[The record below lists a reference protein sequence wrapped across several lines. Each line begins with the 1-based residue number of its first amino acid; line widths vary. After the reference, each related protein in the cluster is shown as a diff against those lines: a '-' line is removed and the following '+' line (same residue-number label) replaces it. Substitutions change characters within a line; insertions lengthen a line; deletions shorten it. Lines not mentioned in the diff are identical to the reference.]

1 MKLRNYYQT
10 VLAVSLLVTAL
21 SCHDAKKVETQSPL
35 TDSVAVESNIEDH
48 YLPDTMYAS
57 ANKLKWS
64 IDAEGNSE
72 SLLKGKISDYESVDI
87 LTFRK
92 NPMRNADFGGV
103 VKGTPDTIEVAWK
116 FDTYYNTEHTRFGV
130 WGGGSGWTG
139 QPLYLSKSNEIILS
153 SLCSRTYFI
162 DFTTGKASRSSVDVH
177 NTIKGTPSIDPFF
190 KNLYVGQG
198 IPNHLPIGR
207 LVINLNKAKESQ
219 FIDRDSRAL
228 RHWYASDAS
237 PIEVGG
243 YLFWPGED
251 GSLYKYSRKQGH
263 LKLVSALRYTING
276 SAPGIENSLCAY
288 RNYGWFGDNYGS
300 IICVNLNTM
309 KPVWYYDN
317 HDDIDG
323 TIVCEVENNT
333 PYIYCGCEV
342 DKQGMSGTCYF
353 VKLNGL
359 TGEQVWVQ
367 TIPCNRIQ
375 IGEKVLDG
383 GMYCTPLLGRGD
395 AKGLIFANICRN
407 GADGKGKSSGQ
418 LVAFNTTDGKIV
430 YTTRL
435 NQFAW
440 SSPIGYMNEKG
451 EQFIF
456 TGDSGGM
463 VYLIRAKN
471 GELLYKHHVAS
482 NFESS
487 PIAIGNTAVIGSRQ
501 NGIYK
506 FVIK

>member
-1 MKLRNYYQT
+1 MKTYNYWQMISSI
-10 VLAVSLLVTAL
+10 SLLLLISSCKEAKPIKSDKSL
-21 SCHDAKKVETQSPL
+21 SDPMAVETL
-35 TDSVAVESNIEDH
+35 IEKH
-48 YLPDTMYAS
+48 YLADTMYVS
-57 ANKLKWS
+57 AKMLRWS
-64 IDAEGNSE
+64 IDEENSTP
-72 SLLKGKISDYESVDI
+72 SPLKGKVSDYESADI

-92 NPMRNADFGGV
+92 NPMRNADFGGM
-103 VKGTPDTIEVAWK
+103 VKGTPDTVEIAWK
-116 FDTYYNTEHTRFGV
+116 FDTYYNREHTHFG
-130 WGGGSGWTG
+130 G

-162 DFTTGKASRSSVDVH
+162 DFTTGKASRPSVDVH
-177 NTIKGTPSIDPFF
+177 NTIKGTSSIDPFF
-190 KNLYVGQG
+190 KNLYIGQG

-207 LVINLNKAKESQ
+207 LVIDLNRTKESQ
-219 FIDRDSRAL
+219 FIDCDSRAL

-237 PIEVGG
+237 PVEVGN

-276 SAPGIENSLCAY
+276 AAPGIENSLCVY
-288 RNYGWFGDNYGS
+288 RNYGWFGDNHGS

-323 TIVCEVENNT
+323 TIICEVENGT

-359 TGEQVWVQ
+359 TGEKIWEQK
-367 TIPCNRIQ
+367 IPCNRIK

-383 GMYCTPLLGRGD
+383 GMYCTPLLGKGD
-395 AKGLIFANICRN
+395 ARGLIFANICRN

-456 TGDSGGM
+456 TGDSGGT

-471 GELLYKHHVAS
+471 GELLFKHHVTS

-487 PIAIGNTAVIGSRQ
+487 PIAIGNTAVVGSRQ

-506 FVIK
+506 FIIR

>member
-1 MKLRNYYQT
+1 M
-10 VLAVSLLVTAL
+10 
-21 SCHDAKKVETQSPL
+21 
-35 TDSVAVESNIEDH
+35 
-48 YLPDTMYAS
+48 
-57 ANKLKWS
+57 
-64 IDAEGNSE
+64 
-72 SLLKGKISDYESVDI
+72 
-87 LTFRK
+87 
-92 NPMRNADFGGV
+92 
-103 VKGTPDTIEVAWK
+103 
-116 FDTYYNTEHTRFGV
+116 
-130 WGGGSGWTG
+130 
-139 QPLYLSKSNEIILS
+139 
-153 SLCSRTYFI
+153 
-162 DFTTGKASRSSVDVH
+162 
-177 NTIKGTPSIDPFF
+177 
-190 KNLYVGQG
+190 
-198 IPNHLPIGR
+198 
-207 LVINLNKAKESQ
+207 
-219 FIDRDSRAL
+219 
-228 RHWYASDAS
+228 
-237 PIEVGG
+237 
-243 YLFWPGED
+243 
-251 GSLYKYSRKQGH
+251 
-263 LKLVSALRYTING
+263 KLVSALRYTING

-288 RNYGWFGDNYGS
+288 RNYGWFGDNHGS

-323 TIVCEVENNT
+323 TIVCEVENST

-383 GMYCTPLLGRGD
+383 GMYCTPLLGKGD

-418 LVAFNTTDGKIV
+418 LVAFNTTDGKIA

-456 TGDSGGM
+456 TGDSGGT

-487 PIAIGNTAVIGSRQ
+487 PIAIGNTTVVGSRQ